1 MVFGLGHLFGSYEL
15 ILSSVNDE
23 AVSFLVLKGGE
34 ECGTLFISKSSRRM
48 TYHIGKGRYFGKGSI
63 DLKEVN
69 FVYHKGR
76 VSIQIQGSRTLVF
89 KCSEEVYGVLDSVF
103 V

>member
-1 MVFGLGHLFGSYEL
+1 
-15 ILSSVNDE
+15 
-23 AVSFLVLKGGE
+23 
-34 ECGTLFISKSSRRM
+34 M

-76 VSIQIQGSRTLVF
+76 VSVQIQGSRTLVF
-89 KCSEEVYGVLDSVF
+89 KCSEEVYGSIVLV
-103 V
+103 